1 MGQQHITDDR
11 VEYAGNLVIEQPD
24 VHDVLTGVIDAGLS
38 II

>member
-1 MGQQHITDDR
+1 VSDEVALLAR
-11 VEYAGNLVIEQPD
+11 IEQPD